1 MRIRRLLIAAG
12 AAAVIGIL
20 LTPARPASA
29 HPLGNFSVNQYAGLT
44 LYPSRVAVLAVA
56 DIAEIPTLQEK
67 PLVDTSRDGS
77 LSPAELSA
85 FASGECGRFAS
96 GLAVSVSG
104 KRLPWTVTQPS
115 FAVTAGAGGLS
126 TSRLTCSLSAPAAL
140 SDTATIR
147 LDNTYRSDRVG
158 WREVTATASGVRLSS
173 STVPA
178 NSVSGQL
185 RSYPRDLLTSAPDVR
200 SATISVGGA
209 GSGSAAPAPSPGK
222 GSGTPSWLS
231 AAQTRVES
239 TLGGRL
245 TPLVIG
251 LAFVL
256 ALLLGAGHAAL
267 PGHGKTVMAAYF
279 AGRRGRIRDALAVG
293 GTVTV
298 AHTGGVLLVGLLLST
313 STALAG
319 EQLLTWLS
327 FTSGALVAAVGAAM
341 LVSARRSR
349 AATPNIP
356 TPETH
361 SHAPHSHSHG
371 RWLFRHSH
379 SHRPHDHGSVD
390 RQHGHGSVE
399 RQHGHGSV
407 DRQHGHGLH
416 NRALLDG
423 QDGHGGQGRGLLDGQ
438 HGRGS
443 RERGPLDGQH
453 GRGSRERGPLDDQH
467 GRGSRERGPLDGQ
480 HGRPHEHPH
489 HHDDARRRPG
499 GRLGLAGIGLAGGLV
514 PSPSALVVLL
524 GAIGLGRAGLGVLL
538 VVAYGIG
545 MAGTLTAVGLLL
557 VVVQRRLAGLMRR
570 GGRLGRASKL
580 VSRLSGRVSATAPTA
595 TAALVVV
602 VGLGM
607 GFRAVG

>member
-12 AAAVIGIL
+12 AAAVIGVL
-20 LTPARPASA
+20 LTPAGPASA

-44 LYPSRVAVLAVA
+44 VYPSHVAVLAVA

-67 PLVDTSRDGS
+67 PSVDTSRDGS
-77 LSPAELSA
+77 LSPAELAA

-104 KRLPWTVTQPS
+104 ERLPWTVTQAS
-115 FAVTAGAGGLS
+115 FAVTPGAGGLS

-178 NSVSGQL
+178 DSVSGQL

-200 SATISVGGA
+200 SATISVGGG
-209 GSGSAAPAPSPGK
+209 GSAAAAPAPSLGA

-239 TLGGRL
+239 ALGGRL

-349 AATPNIP
+349 AASPHTPDP
-356 TPETH
+356 H
-361 SHAPHSHSHG
+361 SHGPHGHSHG
-371 RWLFRHSH
+371 RGLFRHSH
-379 SHRPHDHGSVD
+379 GDSHDHDTLDHQHLHAPRDHSEGSQSPGLHLPGPHHRSHRD
-390 RQHGHGSVE
+390 
-399 RQHGHGSV
+399 
-407 DRQHGHGLH
+407 
-416 NRALLDG
+416 
-423 QDGHGGQGRGLLDGQ
+423 
-438 HGRGS
+438 
-443 RERGPLDGQH
+443 
-453 GRGSRERGPLDDQH
+453 
-467 GRGSRERGPLDGQ
+467 
-480 HGRPHEHPH
+480 
-489 HHDDARRRPG
+489 DDAQRRPG

-538 VVAYGIG
+538 VLAYGIG

-557 VVVQRRLAGLMRR
+557 VVAQRRLAGLMGRS
-570 GGRLGRASKL
+570 GRLGRASNL
-580 VSRLSGRVSATAPTA
+580 VSRLSGRISATAPTA
-595 TAALVVV
+595 SAALVVV